1 MPEAPDEI
9 AAGSR
14 PGAARRSVAAI
25 VWVLVLLVGGAAA
38 SVVYNFVREQAEQR
52 QAAVA
57 ATGGDIDAG
66 SQALRDFGCGGCH
79 IIPGIPGAGGRVGPD
94 LTGLVRRVYVA
105 GVIPNTPDNLVRFI
119 VNPRSVDPMS
129 AMPQTGITPDQARD
143 VAAYL
148 YSLRY

>member
-1 MPEAPDEI
+1 M
-9 AAGSR
+9 
-14 PGAARRSVAAI
+14 
-25 VWVLVLLVGGAAA
+25 
-38 SVVYNFVREQAEQR
+38 
-52 QAAVA
+52 
-57 ATGGDIDAG
+57 
-66 SQALRDFGCGGCH
+66 
-79 IIPGIPGAGGRVGPD
+79 GPD